1 MITLKLKKIVAIN
14 EMTQA
19 ELVEKTGIRQPT
31 ISAIYNNKC
40 KHLPISVIDKICTV
54 LNCQPSDWIIYT
66 SDDSNKEKSHSLP
79 EE

>member
-1 MITLKLKKIVAIN
+1 MITLKLKKIVAMK

-40 KHLPISVIDKICTV
+40 KHLPIGVIDKICTV
-54 LNCQPSDWIIYT
+54 LNCQPSDWIIFT
-66 SDDSNKEKSHSLP
+66 PDEDNSIK
-79 EE
+79 

>member
-1 MITLKLKKIVAIN
+1 MITLKLKKMVAIR

-40 KHLPISVIDKICTV
+40 KHLPIGVIDKICTV
-54 LNCQPSDWIIYT
+54 LNCQPSDWIIFT
-66 SDDSNKEKSHSLP
+66 PDDDNSIK
-79 EE
+79 

>member
-1 MITLKLKKIVAIN
+1 MITLKLKKMVAIR

-40 KHLPISVIDKICTV
+40 KHLPIGVIDKICTV
-54 LNCQPSDWIIYT
+54 LNCQPSDWIIFT
-66 SDDSNKEKSHSLP
+66 PDEDNSIK
-79 EE
+79 

>member
-1 MITLKLKKIVAIN
+1 MITLKLKKMVATR

-40 KHLPISVIDKICTV
+40 KHLPIGVIDKICTV
-54 LNCQPSDWIIYT
+54 LNCQPSDWIIFT
-66 SDDSNKEKSHSLP
+66 PDDDNSK
-79 EE
+79 

>member
-1 MITLKLKKIVAIN
+1 MITLKLKKLVAIR

-40 KHLPISVIDKICTV
+40 KHLPIGVIDKICTV
-54 LNCQPSDWIIYT
+54 LNCQPSDWIIFT
-66 SDDSNKEKSHSLP
+66 PDVDNSIK
-79 EE
+79 